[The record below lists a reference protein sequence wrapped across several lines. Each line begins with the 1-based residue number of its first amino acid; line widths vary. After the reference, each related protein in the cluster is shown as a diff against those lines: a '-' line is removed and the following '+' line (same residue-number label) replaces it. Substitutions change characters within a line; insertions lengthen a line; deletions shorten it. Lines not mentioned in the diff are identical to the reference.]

1 MGIGTYI
8 QQPVGLL
15 SGGQKKRVAMA
26 RVLMEEPDL
35 LILDEP
41 TNHLDL
47 ETVEWLEVM
56 VLDRFPTLLLVTHDR
71 YFLDNVCNMMVELDK
86 GEVFK
91 YKGNYAYFLEK
102 KEAREEVRNAEID
115 KAQNLMKR
123 ELEWIRRQPKARG
136 TKAKYRVDAFG
147 AIKQK
152 AQRQKTDSSLELQ
165 MKTTRLGGKVINL
178 KNIAKRYDEM
188 VLVRE
193 FSHSFQKGERVGIIG
208 KNGVGKT
215 TFLQILTGALPPD
228 KGDWDIGETTVIGY
242 YRQDDSS
249 LPENK
254 RVLEVVKDMA
264 EVIELA
270 NGDKITC
277 SQFLQMFLFPP
288 YMHHAFVSTLS
299 GGEKRRL
306 QLLCV
311 LIKNPNFLILDEPTN
326 DLDIGTL
333 NVLEEFLENY
343 AGTLVLVSH
352 DRYFMDKIIDH
363 LFVFE
368 GEGEIRDFPGNYTD
382 YREWLK
388 EEQEMKRAEVKKQV
402 LEVAPEPPAKME
414 AKRKRSFKQ
423 QKHYEH
429 LETEIASLEQEKK
442 ELTALLNSGETDYS
456 QLLAATTRLKSVED
470 LLDEKSLEWLE
481 LSEWEA
487 FG

>member
-1 MGIGTYI
+1 
-8 QQPVGLL
+8 
-15 SGGQKKRVAMA
+15 
-26 RVLMEEPDL
+26 
-35 LILDEP
+35 
-41 TNHLDL
+41 
-47 ETVEWLEVM
+47 
-56 VLDRFPTLLLVTHDR
+56 
-71 YFLDNVCNMMVELDK
+71 
-86 GEVFK
+86 
-91 YKGNYAYFLEK
+91 
-102 KEAREEVRNAEID
+102 
-115 KAQNLMKR
+115 
-123 ELEWIRRQPKARG
+123 
-136 TKAKYRVDAFG
+136 
-147 AIKQK
+147 
-152 AQRQKTDSSLELQ
+152 
-165 MKTTRLGGKVINL
+165 
-178 KNIAKRYDEM
+178 
-188 VLVRE
+188 
-193 FSHSFQKGERVGIIG
+193 
-208 KNGVGKT
+208 
-215 TFLQILTGALPPD
+215 
-228 KGDWDIGETTVIGY
+228 
-242 YRQDDSS
+242 
-249 LPENK
+249 
-254 RVLEVVKDMA
+254 
-264 EVIELA
+264 
-270 NGDKITC
+270 
-277 SQFLQMFLFPP
+277 MFLFPP